1 MPSTTR
7 QGSTAPS
14 NTPQTSQ
21 RRIGRRPAYQKKSVP
36 IPSFFAPSTPVIT
49 VPRLLAL
56 PAELQKDILDYI
68 TTSPYLYRHIE
79 LTPASLVQKVQ
90 DALCKS
96 NTSLQHVRRLVI
108 RKAPFARPAMTEA
121 GFAVLSSVLTALP
134 KDGLE
139 MFAIHAGTANVPCDL
154 DYLLRLRQ
162 RRSNLYQM
170 QCAETCPVLHLLPD
184 ADELRNVTTLQLTLR
199 NKESCA
205 RAQTILQAAP
215 MVINLAIEL
224 SCTEWLTSDGPKT
237 GELVVNTLF
246 DQQDIKIGSQKSQKP
261 ALQKL
266 RLSRMDLTTAGTI
279 LPTLVDCGSLRHLQ
293 LVDCDNMVPL
303 CESFSQLRL
312 PLEILEIK
320 DASDGDR
327 RGKTDVL
334 LQSVRQLRRFRITR
348 SVYDDPNH
356 DFQWAALQRHAATL
370 QVLEIVDG
378 ESDGNV
384 FRANTVIDRS
394 AAALRKLFV
403 SCTDLRQLCIGG
415 FGLESGTWTN
425 QIHGVNLLLDCVS
438 NLRNLRTLKLRM
450 YPDCLDGSIYIESE
464 ERQTI
469 FEAQIRHH
477 AVILASKVFQELGA
491 GCPRLRVVV
500 VEAWEM
506 PQDDSPEY
514 FATFAFLRASQTDV
528 YGCTRAVAVE
538 EPMHL
543 IKHHEPCSDILEP
556 ERFMGN

>member
-1 MPSTTR
+1 
-7 QGSTAPS
+7 
-14 NTPQTSQ
+14 
-21 RRIGRRPAYQKKSVP
+21 
-36 IPSFFAPSTPVIT
+36 
-49 VPRLLAL
+49 
-56 PAELQKDILDYI
+56 
-68 TTSPYLYRHIE
+68 
-79 LTPASLVQKVQ
+79 
-90 DALCKS
+90 
-96 NTSLQHVRRLVI
+96 
-108 RKAPFARPAMTEA
+108 
-121 GFAVLSSVLTALP
+121 
-134 KDGLE
+134 
-139 MFAIHAGTANVPCDL
+139 
-154 DYLLRLRQ
+154 
-162 RRSNLYQM
+162 M
-170 QCAETCPVLHLLPD
+170 QCAETCLVLHLLPD

-199 NKESCA
+199 NKETCA

-237 GELVVNTLF
+237 GELVINTLF
-246 DQQDIKIGSQKSQKP
+246 EQQDTKFGLQKSQKS

-279 LPTLVDCGSLRHLQ
+279 LPTVVDCGSLRHLQ

-312 PLEILEIK
+312 PLEILDIK

-378 ESDGNV
+378 EPDGTV
-384 FRANTVIDRS
+384 FRATIVIDRS

-403 SCTDLRQLCIGG
+403 SCTDLRQLCMGG
-415 FGLESGTWTN
+415 FGFESGTWTN
-425 QIHGVNLLLDCVS
+425 QVHGVNLLLDCVS
-438 NLRNLRTLKLRM
+438 NLRNLRSLKLRM
-450 YPDCLDGSIYIESE
+450 YPECLDGSIYIESE

-477 AVILASKVFQELGA
+477 AAALASKVFQELGV

-506 PQDDSPEY
+506 PQDDTPDY

-538 EPMHL
+538 EPLHM

-556 ERFMGN
+556 EKFLAC